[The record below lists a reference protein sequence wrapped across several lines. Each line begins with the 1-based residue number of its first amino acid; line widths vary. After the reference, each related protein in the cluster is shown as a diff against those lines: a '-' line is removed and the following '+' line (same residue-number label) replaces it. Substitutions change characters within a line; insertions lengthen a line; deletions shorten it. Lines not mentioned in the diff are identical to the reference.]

1 MRPTAG
7 IILLMDC
14 NLRPGLCCPLLWA
27 VLLAFSLGG
36 CGGPE
41 ASPSPSAAGGAKNE
55 AGESAKVAPWPK
67 DFNPPVDIRTEPV
80 NVPPQIQGPSPPIE
94 GAKKK

>member
-1 MRPTAG
+1 MG
-7 IILLMDC
+7 C
-14 NLRPGLCCPLLWA
+14 NVRPGLCCH
-27 VLLAFSLGG
+27 LLAAVVLAVSLGG
-36 CGGPE
+36 CGWSE
-41 ASPSPSAAGGAKNE
+41 SPSPPSAA
-55 AGESAKVAPWPK
+55 AGTNKAAGDSVPVIPWPK